1 MENTTNNCSTIETGK
16 PLSPLSPLSQE
27 EAYIK
32 SLSKKEYKAYLIAQE
47 HLGMTFTLSKSAGY
61 IKFINKIKN
70 DGLLTDII
78 SV

>member
-1 MENTTNNCSTIETGK
+1 MENTTNNCSILETVK
-16 PLSPLSPLSQE
+16 PLSPLSQE

-61 IKFINKIKN
+61 IKFINTIKN
-70 DGLLTDII
+70 DGLLTNII

>member
-16 PLSPLSPLSQE
+16 PLSQE

-70 DGLLTDII
+70 NGF
-78 SV
+78 